1 MPIKP
6 VFGIYLVWCLGCFG
20 FQGLNFF
27 LPETASSWPGF
38 HYLYIFALILCL
50 VRMTR
55 IYQRQIEPVIRTNTA
70 RRLSWAGMLVM
81 VFVLLYLLAGP
92 AGIRSNLITALSTAT
107 LVLLAC
113 VVGSWLVTALK
124 RPSEF
129 IPIGMA
135 VALSD
140 MFSVFAGPT
149 RHFAENISQYYRD
162 GMTGPTPVVDFF
174 LVKMPLPGNDHFM
187 PVFGITDWVVI
198 AILSAGALKF
208 NMNDNLLS
216 FSRPEKLTPVAGP
229 FFPAAGAGLVLS
241 IAAARSMGLYLPAL
255 PFIVI
260 AFLAVMA
267 VKYPEILK
275 LGREE
280 VRAMVFVG
288 LLLIGLM
295 VLFAFMKSRSFI

>member
-20 FQGLNFF
+20 FQGLNRCLSERAAAFAGT
-27 LPETASSWPGF
+27 E
-38 HYLYIFALILCL
+38 YLFIFGLIFCL
-50 VRMTR
+50 TWMTR
-55 IYQRQIEPVIRTNTA
+55 IYQKLIEPVFRMNKV
-70 RRLSWAGMLVM
+70 RRFSWTGMLVM
-81 VFVLLYLLAGP
+81 IFVILYLLAGP
-92 AGIRSNLITALSTAT
+92 AGIQSNLITVLSTAT
-107 LVLLAC
+107 LVQLAC
-113 VVGSWLVTALK
+113 VIGHWLVTALK

-149 RHFAENISQYYRD
+149 RHFAENISEYYRD
-162 GMTGPTPVVDFF
+162 GMTGPTPLVDFF
-174 LVKMPLPGNDHFM
+174 LVKMPLPGNDLFM

-208 NMNDNLLS
+208 NMDDNLLS
-216 FSRPEKLTPVAGP
+216 FSRPEKLTTAARP
-229 FFPAAGAGLVLS
+229 FFPAAGAGLILS
-241 IAAARSMGLYLPAL
+241 IVAARSMGLYLPAL

-288 LLLIGLM
+288 LLIIGLM
-295 VLFAFMKSRSFI
+295 ALFAFMNSRSFT